1 MIQSKVSLKNSVV
14 AKHSHRSNGRNN
26 MGFSRSF
33 LKATGLT
40 DEQITAVM
48 EEHTAVTDALKK
60 QRDDYKADADKA
72 AELQKQL
79 DGMKG
84 GEDFKKKYEDEHKAF
99 EDFKKETAQ
108 NAEAAKVRA
117 AYRKLLIEE
126 KIGEKRLDS
135 ILKVTDFSKMK
146 LDKDGS
152 LHDADKLTEGIT
164 AKYAKFI
171 VTEGE
176 KTPPVKTPPD
186 GQPKT
191 MTRADVWAKDDKGR
205 YKLSTEER
213 QKALTE
219 HPELMRPGT

>member
-108 NAEAAKVRA
+108 NAEAAKVKA

-146 LDKDGS
+146 LDKDGN
-152 LHDADKLTEGIT
+152 LEDVEGLRKAIGDEWGDFKTTVTTQGAKVETPPKTGNGKMTKEEILKIEDT
-164 AKYAKFI
+164 AKRQEAIAQNLDLF
-171 VTEGE
+171 
-176 KTPPVKTPPD
+176 
-186 GQPKT
+186 
-191 MTRADVWAKDDKGR
+191 GR
-205 YKLSTEER
+205 
-213 QKALTE
+213 
-219 HPELMRPGT
+219 